1 MPVGTFSEDLKTA
14 EVVSVY
20 KKKKHT
26 DKNSNR
32 PVGILSNIS
41 KIYERSFYNQ
51 MYDCLGS
58 IFSKYQYGFRKGH
71 SPQHCLLHMIKK
83 IKHARDNDN
92 VFAAGLTA
100 LSKTFDCINHEL
112 LIAKLNAY
120 GLTVCHLNLYLL
132 I

>member
-1 MPVGTFSEDLKTA
+1 
-14 EVVSVY
+14 
-20 KKKKHT
+20 
-26 DKNSNR
+26 
-32 PVGILSNIS
+32 
-41 KIYERSFYNQ
+41 

-71 SPQHCLLHMIKK
+71 SPQHCLLHMIEK
-83 IKHARDNDN
+83 IKQARDNAN

-112 LIAKLNAY
+112 LNAKLNVY